1 MEASIIL
8 VGTELLNGM
17 TVDTNSVYMAEEL
30 NKYGLEIISK
40 VTVRDNIDEIR
51 EAIEFAKKKTKL
63 VIMSG
68 GLGPTMDDITKD
80 AIAKHLGLELIVD
93 PLEYRE
99 LERKFAERGI
109 RLLSNN
115 KKEVEKPFGAV
126 SFKNDVG
133 MAPAIYIDG
142 IAAFPG
148 VPREL
153 YNMFPKFLEYYARE
167 EKITDEMFIRDI
179 LVWGIP
185 ESHLDDTLKELFIE
199 DDIHYEFL
207 VKAYGIVIRLQS
219 RKIKSQIVEDLAQEI
234 YRRIGKNIFGEGD
247 DRLETLIAKELIQRG
262 DTISL
267 AESCTGGAVTA
278 KLIDV
283 PGISQVLTEGIVCYS
298 NEAKIQR
305 LGVSKDTLERYGAV
319 SEETAREMLAGLT
332 TEVGVATTGIAGPGG
347 GSKEKPVGTV
357 YVGIKVGDEV
367 YIKRYNFRGNRERI
381 RKLTVMN
388 TLFELLKILD
398 TRGNIECL

>member
-63 VIMSG
+63 VILSG

-99 LERKFAERGI
+99 LERKFVERGI

-115 KKEVEKPFGAV
+115 KKEVEKPFGAI

-167 EKITDEMFIRDI
+167 EKITGEMFIRDI

-185 ESHLDDTLKELFIE
+185 ESHLDDSLKDLFIE

-207 VKAYGIVIRLQS
+207 VKG
-219 RKIKSQIVEDLAQEI
+219 
-234 YRRIGKNIFGEGD
+234 
-247 DRLETLIAKELIQRG
+247 
-262 DTISL
+262 
-267 AESCTGGAVTA
+267 
-278 KLIDV
+278 
-283 PGISQVLTEGIVCYS
+283 
-298 NEAKIQR
+298 
-305 LGVSKDTLERYGAV
+305 
-319 SEETAREMLAGLT
+319 
-332 TEVGVATTGIAGPGG
+332 
-347 GSKEKPVGTV
+347 
-357 YVGIKVGDEV
+357 
-367 YIKRYNFRGNRERI
+367 
-381 RKLTVMN
+381 
-388 TLFELLKILD
+388 
-398 TRGNIECL
+398 